1 VIVYLV
7 RHGLA
12 EDVGPAGDDRS
23 RRLTERGRERM
34 KAAAAGLRTVGIAPE
49 LVLSSPYPRA
59 METAEIVVAAIGGSK
74 PQSLDALTPDVPAAE
89 TVKAVGRFGRYEQV
103 MLVGHQPNLG
113 EVASL
118 LLTGLPQGAAIEV
131 KKGTCIALE
140 VVGSGLR
147 GEAVLR
153 WLLPPSVLRGLG
165 GD

>member
-1 VIVYLV
+1 VILYLV

-23 RRLTERGRERM
+23 RRLTDRGRERM
-34 KAAAAGLRTVGIAPE
+34 AAAAAGLRTVGIAPE
-49 LVLSSPYPRA
+49 IVLASPYPRA
-59 METAEIVVAAIGGSK
+59 METAEIVVAAIDGPK
-74 PQSLDALTPDVPAAE
+74 PQALDALTPEVPAAE
-89 TVKAVGRFGRYEQV
+89 TVKAIGRYGRHEQV

-118 LLTGLPQGAAIEV
+118 VLTGLPQSAAIEV

-140 VVGSGLR
+140 VLGSGLR

-153 WLLPPSVLRGLG
+153 WLLPPAVLRSLG
-165 GD
+165 G